1 MLTSSAVASTHRRR
15 QFIRSGQKRV
25 SYRRGRAGFSLLEL
39 LAVVGIVMVVAA
51 IAIPNVEKATRAV
64 RLYGAGT
71 DYSNLLQNARIRAV
85 KDDKYYTVL
94 TDTGTN
100 PPIAF
105 VDINGNGTYDSALHE
120 PMMPFRPNTTPA
132 PFASGPSVTNLKLQF
147 LPPTPSGQASL
158 AAGGGPPTFG
168 PRGLPCTPIAGAGG
182 TTCPYLMPPNFTP
195 TSFITFIQGPNGG
208 WGAVTVTPA
217 GRIRQWAYDGAGN
230 WSPLN

>member
-1 MLTSSAVASTHRRR
+1 MLNSSDSIITHHRLVVR
-15 QFIRSGQKRV
+15 GQKCA
-25 SYRRGRAGFSLLEL
+25 SPPQASAGFSLLEL
-39 LAVVGIVMVVAA
+39 MAVVCIVMVVAA
-51 IAIPNVEKATRAV
+51 IAILSVQKMTRAV
-64 RLYGAGT
+64 RLQGAAT

-94 TDTGTN
+94 TDPGAN

-105 VDINGNGTYDSALHE
+105 VDINGNGTYDAPLHE
-120 PMMPFRPNTTPA
+120 PVMSFRQNTTSA
-132 PFASGPSVTNLKLQF
+132 PFASGPSVGNLKMQF
-147 LPPTPSGQASL
+147 LPPTPSGQASV

-182 TTCPYLMPPNFTP
+182 TTCPYLTPPNFMP
-195 TSFITFIQGPNGG
+195 TSFITFIQGPSGG
-208 WGAVTVTPA
+208 WEAVTVTPA

>member
-1 MLTSSAVASTHRRR
+1 MLTFPKIISTPRR
-15 QFIRSGQKRV
+15 QQLILPEQNSVSRSK
-25 SYRRGRAGFSLLEL
+25 AWEGFSLLEL
-39 LAVVGIVMVVAA
+39 MVVVGIVMVVAA
-51 IAIPNVEKATRAV
+51 IAILNVQGVIRTV
-64 RLYGAGT
+64 RLHGAAT

-94 TDTGTN
+94 TDTVAN

-105 VDINGNGTYDSALHE
+105 LDINGNGTYDSALHE
-120 PMMPFRPNTTPA
+120 PMMPLRPNITPA
-132 PFASGPSVTNLKLQF
+132 PFASGPSVANLKLQF
-147 LPPTPSGQASL
+147 LPPTPSGQASV

-182 TTCPYLMPPNFTP
+182 TTCPYLTPPNFTP

-208 WGAVTVTPA
+208 WGAITVTPA
-217 GRIRQWAYDGAGN
+217 GRIRQWDYDGAGN

>member
-1 MLTSSAVASTHRRR
+1 MLTPSTNISTSRRQRFIFPRKRKLRRR
-15 QFIRSGQKRV
+15 QSW
-25 SYRRGRAGFSLLEL
+25 AGFSLLEL
-39 LAVVGIVMVVAA
+39 MAVVGIVMIVAA
-51 IAIPNVEKATRAV
+51 IAILNVQKLTRSV

-71 DYSNLLQNARIRAV
+71 DYSNLLQNARVRAV

-94 TDTGTN
+94 TDTVAN

-120 PMMPFRPNTTPA
+120 PMMPFRSNTAPT
-132 PFASGPSVTNLKLQF
+132 PFASGPSVANLKMQF
-147 LPPTPSGQASL
+147 LPPTPSGQASV

-182 TTCPYLMPPNFTP
+182 TTCPYLTPPNFTP

-230 WSPLN
+230 WTALN